1 MHFQNLLCI
10 LIAHQVAVA
19 TTTSAKPATPS
30 SAKGKVPKI
39 DKCASAALTTEF
51 SAGFKQPHPPVIQAE
66 FTTSFVQH
74 KWNQKMSSISTGFIH
89 NLPSKGLILVD
100 QVVDGMLTSSVFDY
114 NNVTYDD
121 NVDHTMTAFQ
131 NASKSPVVWR
141 GYDAVSFPILTTQML
156 VNGDA
161 VFIGQVTRDFSGRG
175 VGWMIM
181 DRGKNPLTI
190 YLNPCNVAIGYD
202 YFLRDEKTRVV
213 TEFFNTNIT
222 AVAQPKLESI
232 IHT

>member
-1 MHFQNLLCI
+1 
-10 LIAHQVAVA
+10 
-19 TTTSAKPATPS
+19 
-30 SAKGKVPKI
+30 
-39 DKCASAALTTEF
+39 
-51 SAGFKQPHPPVIQAE
+51 
-66 FTTSFVQH
+66 
-74 KWNQKMSSISTGFIH
+74 MSSISTGFIH
-89 NLPSKGLILVD
+89 NLSSKGLILVD

-175 VGWMIM
+175 VGVSS
-181 DRGKNPLTI
+181 
-190 YLNPCNVAIGYD
+190 Y
-202 YFLRDEKTRVV
+202 
-213 TEFFNTNIT
+213 
-222 AVAQPKLESI
+222 
-232 IHT
+232 